1 MNIAATAAAG
11 NVGVLGGA
19 QAHVGKGVDDILV
32 VHVGISRLGAPDIN
46 FMSLVRITLY
56 LFLRAAQSSL

>member
-1 MNIAATAAAG
+1 
-11 NVGVLGGA
+11 
-19 QAHVGKGVDDILV
+19 LV